1 MKPRAINKISIL
13 LIGALLAGCGPGAA
27 SDAPPAPASP
37 ASNVIVIPQDSPQ
50 LAHIRVEPLQE
61 VAMSGDEFFTPG
73 RIEVNPNRISR
84 VTLPVA
90 GRVTSVLVKTGDQ
103 VSVGQTLLTI
113 ESPEAQDAAA
123 AYAQGESGVAQ
134 AAAALTQANLATA
147 KAKADYDRAIDLF
160 ENDAIAKKELL
171 NAESIY
177 LQAKAASQQAQAAL
191 EQAQAARVL
200 GLKRMQ
206 LLGLKPGDERLE
218 VAVRAPLS
226 GKVLE
231 LAVVAGEF
239 RPDPSAPVMTIA
251 DLRSVWLISD
261 VPENAI
267 RLVGVGEPV
276 EIHFDAYPGEEF
288 RGRTARIADT
298 LDPRTRTLRVVV
310 ELDNQNGR
318 LKPEMFGRVRHRDA
332 QSRIPAL
339 PAGAI
344 VQDGPRSIVYVERAT
359 GEFEARE
366 IVPGRRS
373 GDMIAIA
380 SGVALGERVVVDGVM
395 LLRN

>member
-1 MKPRAINKISIL
+1 MNRISIL
-13 LIGALLAGCGPGAA
+13 LLGLIGAISSGCGGRAA
-27 SDAPPAPASP
+27 SETAPVPATTP
-37 ASNVIVIPQDSPQ
+37 ASNVIVIPQGSPK
-50 LAHIRVEPLQE
+50 LASIRVESLQE
-61 VAMSGDEFFTPG
+61 IAMPVGEVFTPG

-84 VTLPVA
+84 ITLPAA
-90 GRVTSVLVKTGDQ
+90 GRVTGVLVKIGDQ
-103 VSVGQTLLTI
+103 VSAGQMLLTI

-134 AAAALTQANLATA
+134 AAAALTQADLATA

-160 ENDAIAKKELL
+160 EHDAIAKKELL

-191 EQAQAARVL
+191 ETAQAARVL
-200 GLKRMQ
+200 GLKRLQ
-206 LLGLKPGDERLE
+206 LLGLEPGDEKLDVE
-218 VAVRAPLS
+218 VRAPLS

-251 DLRSVWLISD
+251 DLCTVWLVSD

-267 RLVGVGEPV
+267 RLVGVGKPV
-276 EIHFDAYPGEEF
+276 EISFDAYPSEEF

-310 ELDNQNGR
+310 ELDNPNGR
-318 LKPEMFGRVRHRDA
+318 LKPEMFGRVRHTDA
-332 QSRIPAL
+332 PSRTLAL
-339 PAGAI
+339 PAGAV
-344 VQDGPRSIVYVERAT
+344 VQDGLRSIVYVERAR
-359 GEFEARE
+359 GEFEARQ
-366 IVPGRRS
+366 IIPGRRS
-373 GDMIAIA
+373 GDMISIA
-380 SGVALGERVVVDGVM
+380 SGVAPGERVVVDGVM